1 MIITYSDCV
10 FVDLGMKLAMRMRH
24 IVYNIFPYSLIY
36 GTIFAKKLVDFSTAF
51 VWNISH
57 SNKK

>member
-51 VWNISH
+51 V
-57 SNKK
+57 